1 MTKITKEDMLKEYS
15 DLIASMPNNTSSM
28 ELSNSW
34 IGYPNV
40 NDYRVTTG
48 TYATSPI
55 TADIRVD
62 QLVEEVEMLKEAML
76 ILKRDR
82 VMEEKY
88 PELKEAFDE
97 YNRMLKNLKVIEAIQ
112 EE

>member
-15 DLIASMPNNTSSM
+15 DLIDAALPKTSSM
-28 ELSNSW
+28 GVH